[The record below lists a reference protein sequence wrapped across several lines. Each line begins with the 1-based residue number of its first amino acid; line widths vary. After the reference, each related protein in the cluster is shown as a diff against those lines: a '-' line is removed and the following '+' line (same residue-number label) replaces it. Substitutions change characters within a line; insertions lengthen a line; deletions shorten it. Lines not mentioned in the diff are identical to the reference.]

1 MVYDV
6 EIAVEICSLLAGS
19 SRGLIEILNSSARY
33 PSYETIM
40 KWLNSND
47 EFSQMYAQ
55 SRQLQAEFMAD
66 EIIAISDETEGDAV
80 LKYDRDGRPFA
91 AFDGRNVQRAK
102 LMTDNRRWLMSKMH
116 AAKYG
121 DKLDVTSDGKAL
133 PAAVNSVTIEA
144 KVETLMLIAARRR
157 AAAALFDDSPEEEG

>member
-1 MVYDV
+1 MAYDP
-6 EIAVEICSLLAGS
+6 EIASEICALLASG
-19 SRGLIEILNSSARY
+19 SRGLLEILGSSDRY

-47 EFSQMYAQ
+47 EFAKMYAH

-66 EIIAISDETEGDAV
+66 EIIAISDETEGDAI
-80 LKYDRDGRPFA
+80 LKYDRDGNPFA

-133 PAAVNSVTIEA
+133 QPANSVTIDA
-144 KVETLMLIAARRR
+144 RVQTIMLLGERRR
-157 AAAALFDDSPEEEG
+157 AAAELFSDD